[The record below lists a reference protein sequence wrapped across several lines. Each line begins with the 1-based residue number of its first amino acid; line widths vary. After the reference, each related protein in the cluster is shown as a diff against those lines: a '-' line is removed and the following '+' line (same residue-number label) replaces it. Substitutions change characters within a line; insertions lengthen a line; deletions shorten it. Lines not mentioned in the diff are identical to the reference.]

1 VKHLIRNLDA
11 EESARELEAAAAG
24 MRVLIWCNSMSSA
37 SLTRDAAKKQGKL
50 EYQVAAADGWNA
62 ETEAVLCAF
71 LKRQIAFA
79 CNFTNQPQQ
88 TLLAARI
95 GTECVVTSSRSC
107 TSFGV
112 WMRRRQKTRDLKV
125 VEAKFVQAAIQD
137 TTQSGRSW
145 VHRKLKTIR
154 CDS

>member
-71 LKRQIAFA
+71 LKRQIPFCLQFYKSTA
-79 CNFTNQPQQ
+79 TNPFSRTYWYRMRCDQQ
-88 TLLAARI
+88 QVLHLI
-95 GTECVVTSSRSC
+95 RSL
-107 TSFGV
+107 
-112 WMRRRQKTRDLKV
+112 DAE
-125 VEAKFVQAAIQD
+125 EAKNA
-137 TTQSGRSW
+137 
-145 VHRKLKTIR
+145 
-154 CDS
+154 